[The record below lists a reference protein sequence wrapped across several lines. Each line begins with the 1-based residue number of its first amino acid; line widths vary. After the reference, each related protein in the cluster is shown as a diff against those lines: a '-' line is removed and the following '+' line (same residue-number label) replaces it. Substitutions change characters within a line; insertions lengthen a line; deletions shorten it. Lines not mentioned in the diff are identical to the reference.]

1 MVQVNK
7 VVQLPTNIVLSISG
21 TVFHRVTPKDL
32 EGTSVN
38 LHYGK
43 FKNVQNSQFFIKDN
57 QNNTDT
63 MQIDHLA
70 IIGSAISTTNMGD
83 FKHDDMEHFSY
94 FCLYYGFQ
102 HNKLQLL

>member
-1 MVQVNK
+1 LFKVVQLNE

-38 LHYGK
+38 LHYVK
-43 FKNVQNSQFFIKDN
+43 FQNVQNIQLFFKDN

-63 MQIDHLA
+63 MQINHLV

-83 FKHDDMEHFSY
+83 FKHDDIEHSSY
-94 FCLYYGFQ
+94 FCLYYSFQ
-102 HNKLQLL
+102 D